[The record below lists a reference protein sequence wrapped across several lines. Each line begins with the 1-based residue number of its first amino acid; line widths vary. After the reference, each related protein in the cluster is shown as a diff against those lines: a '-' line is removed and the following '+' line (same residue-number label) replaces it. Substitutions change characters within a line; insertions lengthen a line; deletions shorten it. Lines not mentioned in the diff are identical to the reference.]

1 MYCIKSSQLCE
12 EMIKKSRFIAII
24 SPCHSET
31 EVSRQLQQW
40 QHQHPNAS
48 HIVFAY
54 RIKTDKGII
63 SRFNDAG
70 EPSGTAGKP
79 VYQHIEGKQLINTL
93 IVVIRYFGG
102 IKLGA
107 GGLTRA
113 YSHSAKLAI
122 ESATINEYI
131 EYEQLKLNLDYK
143 QLQAFQYHLK
153 KLGGT
158 IIEQHFTE
166 KIDLIVKVPA
176 DNVEAVLDLV

>member
-1 MYCIKSSQLCE
+1 MYCIKSSQCCE
-12 EMIKKSRFIAII
+12 EVIKKSRFIAII

-31 EVSRQLQQW
+31 EVAQQLQQW
-40 QHQHPNAS
+40 HHQHPNAS

-54 RIKTDKGII
+54 RIKTNQGII

-113 YSHSAKLAI
+113 YSQSAKLAI
-122 ESATINEYI
+122 AAAKINDYI

-143 QLQAFQYHLK
+143 QLQSFQYHLK
-153 KLGGT
+153 KLEGV
-158 IIEQHFTE
+158 IIEQNFTE
-166 KIDLIVKVPA
+166 KIQLIIKVPV
-176 DNVEAVLDLV
+176 DNVEAVLNLK